1 MFLRLPRSSV
11 TSSALLLEVE
21 EETAEADVKEFD
33 AMWWEIRQELDGYLQ
48 ASQEYVTATQTAAGM
63 LRDYSAVC
71 TSGFAELKR
80 AYTLSA
86 RAEKRAHK
94 ILKSAWAAVSTG
106 VGEMASKVV
115 DGAILDHLA
124 LHDLRS
130 LNPKQM
136 LSAMNGTET
145 GTFCFGDSPA
155 AFVLVESAAKAA
167 LKNGVFGQT
176 HRQLMV
182 LFEEPCHKHC
192 DALCLLL
199 CLLLFGCVQ
208 SAQHSLSC
216 TGSIGNSGP

>member
-1 MFLRLPRSSV
+1 MFYTFNFVQFVNFLSCGSRVFLRLPRSSV

-33 AMWWEIRQELDGYLQ
+33 AMWWEIRQELDDYLQ

-63 LRDYSAVC
+63 LRDYSAMC

-94 ILKSAWAAVSTG
+94 ILKSTWAAVSTG

-136 LSAMNGTET
+136 LSAIKANGTET
-145 GTFCFGDSPA
+145 ERTFCFGDSAA

-167 LKNGVFGQT
+167 MKNGVFGQT
-176 HRQLMV
+176 HRQLMI
-182 LFEEPCHKHC
+182 LFEEP
-192 DALCLLL
+192 
-199 CLLLFGCVQ
+199 
-208 SAQHSLSC
+208 
-216 TGSIGNSGP
+216 